1 MQVHR
6 NGWTQER
13 ARTLMSSTICCQNTS
28 NNLTFSGIPLNLR
41 TAASPFSSLGDS
53 PFASWAAWPGPS
65 VSLANTEVGLGSSEL
80 QMSTSTFCSPSLPA
94 VDVFARSL
102 AFWIL
107 TFSASRR
114 AAASS
119 CLLVSSGSSLSA
131 SRAAYAASRS
141 INEMTICLMLTF
153 GCNWAVADRKGPS
166 V

>member
-1 MQVHR
+1 
-6 NGWTQER
+6 
-13 ARTLMSSTICCQNTS
+13 MSSTTCCQNTS

-41 TAASPFSSLGDS
+41 TEVSPFSSLSDS
-53 PFASWAAWPGPS
+53 PVTPWATRLRSSASFAGA
-65 VSLANTEVGLGSSEL
+65 EVGLCGSEL
-80 QMSTSTFCSPSLPA
+80 QTSTSTVCISLLPV

-102 AFWIL
+102 AFCTL

-153 GCNWAVADRKGPS
+153 GCNWAVADKKGPS
-166 V
+166 VWR

>member
-1 MQVHR
+1 
-6 NGWTQER
+6 
-13 ARTLMSSTICCQNTS
+13 MSSTICCQNTS

-41 TAASPFSSLGDS
+41 TVTSPFPSSSNSLFT
-53 PFASWAAWPGPS
+53 PWVTWPRS
-65 VSLANTEVGLGSSEL
+65 SASLAGTEVGLCDSEP
-80 QMSTSTFCSPSLPA
+80 QTSTSAFCTPMLPG
-94 VDVFARSL
+94 VDVLARSL
-102 AFWIL
+102 AFCIS

-119 CLLVSSGSSLSA
+119 CFLVSSGSSLSA

-141 INEMTICLMLTF
+141 ISEMTICLILTF